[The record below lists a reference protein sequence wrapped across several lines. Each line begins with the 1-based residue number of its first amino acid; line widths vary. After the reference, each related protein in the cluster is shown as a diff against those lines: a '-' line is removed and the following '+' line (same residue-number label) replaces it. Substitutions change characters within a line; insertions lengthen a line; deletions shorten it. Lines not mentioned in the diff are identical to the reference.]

1 MQPVRVAFVMEQTL
15 GHVTHSRNL
24 QSALAERSDVVAT
37 WLPISFDVAGPARYV
52 PLLRSNWSIRA
63 SWRARRALGAALRKA
78 PHEALLFHTQVAS
91 LFSVDLMHRYPTVV
105 CLDATPLNYDSVGAA
120 YGHRAAGDGFLD
132 RRKYELNRRVF
143 QTATALVAWSEWA
156 RRSLIDDY
164 GVDPTRIS
172 VLAPGAHRAYFDV
185 GQQRL
190 SGSSPDARSPVR
202 LLFVGGDFARK
213 GGPELIEALRGLG
226 DACELHVVT
235 SAAIGTNQP
244 NVRVHQGVR
253 PNSPEL
259 LRLFSQSD
267 LFVLPTHADCL
278 ALVLMEATAAGL
290 PVITTGV
297 GALREAVLP
306 GVSGLAVP
314 PGDIAALRAAIETL
328 VGDPSRRVRMGHAA
342 HVLARHKFD
351 ATRNNARLLDL
362 VIQSAEHRPAHQR
375 IA

>member
-24 QSALAERSDVVAT
+24 QSALAERSDVMAT
-37 WLPISFDVAGPARYV
+37 WLPISFDVVGAARCV

-63 SWRARRALGAALRKA
+63 SWRARRALGAALKQA

-91 LFSVDLMHRYPTVV
+91 LFSVDLMHRYPSVI
-105 CLDATPLNYDSVGAA
+105 CLDATPINYDSVGAA

-132 RRKYELNRRVF
+132 RRKYKLNRQAF
-143 QTATALVAWSEWA
+143 QAATALVAWSEWA

-172 VLAPGAHRAYFDV
+172 VLAPGAHRAYFNV

-190 SGSSPDARSPVR
+190 SGSSRDGRSPVR

-213 GGPELIEALRGLG
+213 GGPELIEAVHGFG
-226 DACELHVVT
+226 DACELDVV
-235 SAAIGTNQP
+235 SNAAIGTTQP
-244 NVRVHQGVR
+244 NVRVHHGVR

-259 LRLFSQSD
+259 LSLFSQSD
-267 LFVLPTHADCL
+267 VFVLPTHADCL

-290 PVITTGV
+290 PVITTEV
-297 GALREAVLP
+297 GALPEAVLP
-306 GVSGLAVP
+306 GVSGLTVP
-314 PGDIAALRAAIETL
+314 PGDIAALRAAIEAL
-328 VGDPSRRVRMGHAA
+328 VSDPSRRVRMGHAA
-342 HVLARHKFD
+342 HALARHKFD
-351 ATRNNARLLDL
+351 ATRNNATLLDL
-362 VIQSAEHRPAHQR
+362 VVQSAQHRLVHQR